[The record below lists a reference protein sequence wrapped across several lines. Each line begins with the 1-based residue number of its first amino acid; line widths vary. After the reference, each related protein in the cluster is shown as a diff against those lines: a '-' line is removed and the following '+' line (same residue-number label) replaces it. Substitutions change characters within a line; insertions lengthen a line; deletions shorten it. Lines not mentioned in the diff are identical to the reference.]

1 MNIDERSTGTI
12 KSNYSVVAKK
22 APQEEGVALAGTESI
37 SPDNPLNL
45 IFEQE
50 KKLLPEETIGNS
62 REIINGIINK
72 CKARTAAMTDPR
84 KKIETLFNIVKE
96 DLNIKYKYTYFLAE
110 GLHNNPKTI
119 DCDTMA
125 FLYLAVGHELKW
137 PVNMVV
143 TAQHVILRWQD
154 DQQTFYFDPTHQE
167 TLTLHYETKPPN
179 FYIPL
184 VKLIKSERDLK
195 EHLLRI
201 SIGYCQEKKPAQTK
215 IYQKEL
221 ENLLKN

>member
-1 MNIDERSTGTI
+1 MNIDERSTGSI
-12 KSNYSVVAKK
+12 QSRYSITSKK
-22 APQEEGVALAGTESI
+22 TSPENDVNLAESDSI
-37 SPDNPLNL
+37 SNDNPLNL

-50 KKLLPEETIGNS
+50 KKLLPEENIGNS

-72 CKARTAAMTDPR
+72 CKARTATMTDPQ

-96 DLNIKYKYTYFLAE
+96 DLNIKYKYTHFLSE

-125 FLYLAVGHELKW
+125 FLYLTVGHELKW

-154 DQQTFYFDPTHQE
+154 NQQTFYFDPTHQE

-179 FYIPL
+179 FDIPL